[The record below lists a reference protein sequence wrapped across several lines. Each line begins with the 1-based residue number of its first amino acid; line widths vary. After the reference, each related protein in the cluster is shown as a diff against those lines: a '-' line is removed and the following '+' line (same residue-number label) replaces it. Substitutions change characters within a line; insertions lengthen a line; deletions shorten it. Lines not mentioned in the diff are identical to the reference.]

1 MPKEFTTKDRVL
13 VHLLEYFPEK
23 DKYPQPVEITQE
35 GMAESIGAKQN
46 TISYA
51 VRDLVKRKMVYE
63 KTTRIE
69 GKRQRRKGYF
79 LTERGI
85 KKAEEVKDKVFQKNV
100 KLEVDGEVKEIHLK
114 ELNRFLH
121 TNFTIIEIL
130 NKLEG
135 DKFEYHSGSF
145 RKKNVT
151 YYRDLPQGH
160 VDTEKAEDVKKWLED
175 GENNILLVEGEYG
188 TGKTNLVTSIV
199 NECEE
204 NVNIFYMKLEIWH
217 TLRNLWDNIANF
229 LSKCGEHK
237 LTSYLEVSEKTNFME
252 VVINLEMDLKL
263 IPKTLFIIE
272 DLDENNQISKELCD
286 LVKNVGDL
294 DNLTFIFTGA
304 PGFCRVDKKEAEL
317 KVDKIT
323 LDFEECER
331 PMFVKLAEDYFLKET
346 CEAVLDIVI
355 ETKFTPEEYLALAYI
370 SIHRIPVEK
379 NEITNLEP
387 VNKHFLNNII
397 NTALVKLTTEEKPL
411 IHPFARRRIIGRMPE
426 EMQRTLYNF
435 AADYYE
441 ELPAK
446 TEIEKVEYLY
456 HLGNSGDIERFTD
469 GLWEYG
475 PDITSSGYSDSLLRI
490 IYDTKFQLSQND
502 SSISFWEAECDSIQE
517 NYNDALELYDKAIDN
532 TDEDWIITKSRH
544 GKAKLYRELGD
555 VNKAL
560 TEYKQSLKNAERL
573 REERKDLL
581 GITYLRLGEI
591 LDIKGEYDK
600 AQKYLENSVEILKK
614 KKMYSYLTTAY
625 FHLAR
630 IWKNKGDLNKALDYF
645 KDGSQ
650 MWENIDETYKRV
662 GGLHEM
668 GMFYKVIRDL
678 EHAEEFIKETVSIC
692 EQLGY
697 EKLKGSA
704 LITLAECYLEKGE
717 HEKVVG
723 CAKDAEEIF
732 DFFGNEE
739 DRAYAFALMGQAYSK
754 LDEEKLAEENLSRAI
769 SIYQKLGSS
778 YSLGLAYFSMAKL
791 QEKKGN
797 KEGVADNFRKSLL
810 SLSCSGANNVVEQ
823 VEREMK
829 TIPLS
834 M

>member
-1 MPKEFTTKDRVL
+1 MPKEFTTKDEVL
-13 VHLLEYFPEK
+13 VHLLQYFSEK

-35 GMAESIGAKQN
+35 GMAETIGAKQN

-51 VRDLVKRKMVYE
+51 VRDLVKKGMVYE

-79 LTERGI
+79 LTEKGI
-85 KKAEEVKDKVFQKNV
+85 KKAEKVKEKAFQKNI
-100 KLEVDGEVKEIHLK
+100 KLEFDGEVKDIHLK

-121 TNFTIIEIL
+121 TNFTVIEIL
-130 NKLEG
+130 NKLDG
-135 DKFEYHSGSF
+135 DRFEYHSGSF
-145 RKKNVT
+145 MKKNVT
-151 YYRDLPQGH
+151 YYRDIPQDY
-160 VDTEKAEDVKKWLED
+160 VKVEETDEVKKWLDD

-188 TGKTNLVTSIV
+188 TGKTNLVTSVV
-199 NECEE
+199 NEYKGDI
-204 NVNIFYMKLEIWH
+204 NIFYMKLEIWH
-217 TLRNLWDNIANF
+217 TMRNLWDNLANF

-237 LTSYLEVSEKTNFME
+237 LTSYLEVSEKTNFKE
-252 VVINLEMDLKL
+252 AVTNLEMDLKL
-263 IPKTLFIIE
+263 IPNTLFIIE
-272 DLDENNQISKELCD
+272 DLDENNQISEGLCN
-286 LVKNVGDL
+286 LLKNVSDL
-294 DNLTFIFTGA
+294 DNLKFIFTGA
-304 PGFCRVDKKEAEL
+304 PGFCGIDERGAGL
-317 KVDKIT
+317 KVHKII
-323 LDFEECER
+323 LDFEECDK
-331 PMFVKLAEDYFLKET
+331 PMFVKLAEDHLLKET

-379 NEITNLEP
+379 NEIKNLEP
-387 VNKHFLNNII
+387 INRHFLNNII
-397 NTALVKLTTEEKPL
+397 NTTLVKLTTEEKPL

-426 EMQRTLYNF
+426 EMQVMLYNF

-456 HLGNSGDIERFTD
+456 HLGNSGDIERFTE
-469 GLWEYG
+469 GLWDCA

-490 IYDTKFQLSQND
+490 IYDTRFQLSQND
-502 SSISFWEAECDSIQE
+502 SSICFWEAECDSIQE
-517 NYNDALELYDKAIDN
+517 NYNEALELYDKAIDN

-555 VNKAL
+555 LNKVL
-560 TEYKQSLKNAERL
+560 DEYKKSLKNAEKLKEGR
-573 REERKDLL
+573 RNLL

-591 LDIKGEYDK
+591 LDIRGDYDK
-600 AQKYLENSVEILKK
+600 AQKYLEKSVEILKK
-614 KKMYSYLTTAY
+614 NMMYSYLTTAY

-630 IWKNKGDLNKALDYF
+630 IWKNKGDLDKALNYF
-645 KDGSQ
+645 KEGSQ

-697 EKLKGSA
+697 ERLKGSA

-717 HEKVVG
+717 HEKVVE
-723 CAKDAEEIF
+723 CAKEAEEIF

-739 DRAYAFALMGQAYSK
+739 DMAYAFALMGQAYSK
-754 LDEEKLAEENLSRAI
+754 LDKEQLAEENLSRAI
-769 SIYQKLGSS
+769 SIYQKIGSS

-810 SLSCSGANNVVEQ
+810 SLSCSGAENVVEQ